1 MTNLTIFKD
10 STAVSTGRGRESAL
24 NQTLAS
30 GGGTYRRI
38 QTSTNGTFKRL
49 VNGEQIGN
57 AKRGDLD
64 VVIVGALGK
73 VSRLFYSG
81 TYDPNAD
88 AEPPVCWS
96 NLGDVPDPK
105 APEPQAASC
114 TACPQNIKG
123 SGAAG
128 TRACRYQ
135 RRLAV
140 LLAGD
145 DSGDIYQINI
155 PSKSLFGKG
164 VGNVHPFESYV
175 SYLRA
180 HNEMVDTVV
189 TNVSYDP
196 EATNMELR
204 FTPLRGL
211 SDDEYAAV
219 VAAQAQPEATN
230 YTKITLFE
238 KKGEAAEASPTY
250 KLMGREEILGKDA
263 PIGGFRDKVKSYAEP
278 EDEEEEEVV
287 AEPVK
292 RASAKQ
298 QTTERPD
305 PASLADKVA
314 DLWGD
319 E

>member
-24 NQTLAS
+24 SQTLNS

-38 QTSTNGTFKRL
+38 QTSNTGTFKRL

-64 VVIVGALGK
+64 VVIVGALPK

-81 TYDPNAD
+81 TYDPNAE

-105 APEPQAASC
+105 ASEPQAASC
-114 TACPQNIKG
+114 AVCPKNIKG
-123 SGAAG
+123 SGAMN

-196 EATNMELR
+196 EAANMELR

-211 SDDEYAAV
+211 NDDEYSLV
-219 VAAQAQPEATN
+219 VQSQAQPEATN

-238 KKGEAAEASPTY
+238 KKGAEAASEAEPEPAA
-250 KLMGREEILGKDA
+250 K
-263 PIGGFRDKVKSYAEP
+263 PVVKSYAEP
-278 EDEEEEEVV
+278 DDDEEVV
-287 AEPVK
+287 AEVAEPTK
-292 RASAKQ
+292 RASTKQ

>member
-10 STAVSTGRGRESAL
+10 STAVSTGRGRDSAL
-24 NQTLAS
+24 NQVLDS

-64 VVIVGALGK
+64 VVIVGALPK
-73 VSRLFYSG
+73 VSRLFYAG
-81 TYDPNAD
+81 EYDPNAD
-88 AEPPVCWS
+88 PEPPVCWS

-105 APEPQAASC
+105 ASEPQSSTCASC
-114 TACPQNIKG
+114 QKNIKG
-123 SGAAG
+123 SGAKG

-189 TNVSYDP
+189 TNISYDP

-219 VAAQAQPEATN
+219 VVAQAQPETAN
-230 YTKITLFE
+230 YIKTTLFE
-238 KKGEAAEASPTY
+238 KKPEAEAEAKPAAAA
-250 KLMGREEILGKDA
+250 KPA
-263 PIGGFRDKVKSYAEP
+263 VKSYAEP
-278 EDEEEEEVV
+278 DDEEEAAAE

-292 RASAKQ
+292 RASKAK
-298 QTTERPD
+298 TTERPD

>member
-1 MTNLTIFKD
+1 MTNLTIFED
-10 STAVSTGRGRESAL
+10 RNAVSTGRGRESAL
-24 NQTLAS
+24 SQTLSS

-38 QTSTNGTFKRL
+38 QTSNTGTFKRL
-49 VNGEQIGN
+49 VNGEQIGS
-57 AKRGDLD
+57 AKRDDLN

-81 TYDPNAD
+81 TYDPNAE
-88 AEPPVCWS
+88 AEAPVCWS

-105 APEPQAASC
+105 ASEPQAASC
-114 TACPQNIKG
+114 AVCPKNIKG
-123 SGAAG
+123 SGQMN

-189 TNVSYDP
+189 TKVSYDP
-196 EATNMELR
+196 EAANMELR
-204 FTPLRGL
+204 FTPIRGL
-211 SDDEYAAV
+211 SDDEYALV
-219 VAAQAQPEATN
+219 VQSQAQPEATN
-230 YTKITLFE
+230 YTKITMFE
-238 KKGEAAEASPTY
+238 KKGEAKAEGIPT
-250 KLMGREEILGKDA
+250 GNA
-263 PIGGFRDKVKSYAEP
+263 PKPVVKSYAEP
-278 EDEEEEEVV
+278 DDDEQDIPLP
-287 AEPVK
+287 EPTK
-292 RASAKQ
+292 RASTKPQAAEQPEPATLAAKVS
-298 QTTERPD
+298 E
-305 PASLADKVA
+305 
-314 DLWGD
+314 LWGD
-319 E
+319 D

>member
-10 STAVSTGRGRESAL
+10 SNAVSTGRGRESAL
-24 NQTLAS
+24 SQTLNS

-114 TACPQNIKG
+114 AACPKNIKG

-238 KKGEAAEASPTY
+238 KKEEAKAEGIPT
-250 KLMGREEILGKDA
+250 GNA
-263 PIGGFRDKVKSYAEP
+263 PKPVVKSYAEP
-278 EDEEEEEVV
+278 DDEEDIPLP
-287 AEPVK
+287 EPTK
-292 RASAKQ
+292 RASTKQ

-305 PASLADKVA
+305 PASLAAKVS

>member
-1 MTNLTIFKD
+1 M
-10 STAVSTGRGRESAL
+10 
-24 NQTLAS
+24 
-30 GGGTYRRI
+30 
-38 QTSTNGTFKRL
+38 
-49 VNGEQIGN
+49 
-57 AKRGDLD
+57 
-64 VVIVGALGK
+64 
-73 VSRLFYSG
+73 
-81 TYDPNAD
+81 
-88 AEPPVCWS
+88 
-96 NLGDVPDPK
+96 
-105 APEPQAASC
+105 
-114 TACPQNIKG
+114 
-123 SGAAG
+123 
-128 TRACRYQ
+128 
-135 RRLAV
+135 

-238 KKGEAAEASPTY
+238 KKEEGSKAAPEPAAKPV
-250 KLMGREEILGKDA
+250 
-263 PIGGFRDKVKSYAEP
+263 VKSYAEP
-278 EDEEEEEVV
+278 DDDEEVV
-287 AEPVK
+287 AEVAEPTK
-292 RASAKQ
+292 RASTKQ

-305 PASLADKVA
+305 PASLAAKVS

>member
-10 STAVSTGRGRESAL
+10 SNAVSTGRGRESAL
-24 NQTLAS
+24 SQTLNS

-38 QTSTNGTFKRL
+38 QTSNTGTFKRL

-64 VVIVGALGK
+64 VVIVGALPK

-81 TYDPNAD
+81 TYDPNAE
-88 AEPPVCWS
+88 AEAPVCWS

-105 APEPQAASC
+105 ASEPQAKSC
-114 TACPQNIKG
+114 AVCPKNIKG
-123 SGAAG
+123 SGAMN

-196 EATNMELR
+196 EAANMELR

-211 SDDEYAAV
+211 NDDEYSLV
-219 VAAQAQPEATN
+219 VQSQAQPEATN

-250 KLMGREEILGKDA
+250 KLLGREEILGKDA
-263 PIGGFRDKVKSYAEP
+263 AKPVVKSYAEP
-278 EDEEEEEVV
+278 EDDEQDIPLP
-287 AEPVK
+287 EPTK
-292 RASAKQ
+292 RASTKQ

-305 PASLADKVA
+305 PASLAAKVS

>member
-24 NQTLAS
+24 SQTLNS

-38 QTSTNGTFKRL
+38 QTNTNGTFKRL

-64 VVIVGALGK
+64 VVIVGALPK
-73 VSRLFYSG
+73 VSRVFYPDK
-81 TYDPNAD
+81 YDPNAEAKAPD
-88 AEPPVCWS
+88 CWS

-105 APEPQAASC
+105 ASEPQAASC
-114 TACPQNIKG
+114 TACPKNIKG
-123 SGAAG
+123 SGDNG

-155 PSKSLFGKG
+155 PAKSLFGKG

-189 TNVSYDP
+189 TNISYDLNA
-196 EATNMELR
+196 ESMELR

-211 SDDEYAAV
+211 SDDEYAVA
-219 VAAQAQPEATN
+219 VAAQAQPETTN

-238 KKGEAAEASPTY
+238 KKEEAAEAKPEPAA
-250 KLMGREEILGKDA
+250 K
-263 PIGGFRDKVKSYAEP
+263 PVVKSYAEP
-278 EDEEEEEVV
+278 EDDEEEVV
-287 AEPVK
+287 AEVAEPTK

-305 PASLADKVA
+305 PASLAAKVSE
-314 DLWGD
+314 LWGD

>member
-38 QTSTNGTFKRL
+38 QTNTNGTFKRL

-64 VVIVGALGK
+64 VVVVGALPK
-73 VSRLFYSG
+73 VSRVFYTG
-81 TYDPNAD
+81 KYDPKAE

-105 APEPQAASC
+105 APEPQASSC
-114 TACPQNIKG
+114 AACPQNIKG
-123 SGAAG
+123 SGDNG

-145 DSGDIYQINI
+145 DSGDIYQLNI
-155 PSKSLFGKG
+155 PAKSLFGKG

-189 TNVSYDP
+189 TNVSYDLNA
-196 EATNMELR
+196 ESMELR

-211 SDDEYAAV
+211 SDDEYALV
-219 VAAQAQPEATN
+219 VQSQAQPEATN

-238 KKGEAAEASPTY
+238 KKGAEAAAEAEPEPTA
-250 KLMGREEILGKDA
+250 K
-263 PIGGFRDKVKSYAEP
+263 PVVKSYAEP
-278 EDEEEEEVV
+278 EDEEEEVV

>member
-10 STAVSTGRGRESAL
+10 SNAVSTGRGRESAL
-24 NQTLAS
+24 SQTLVS

-38 QTSTNGTFKRL
+38 QTNTNGTFKRL

-73 VSRLFYSG
+73 VSRLFYAG
-81 TYDPNAD
+81 AYDPH
-88 AEPPVCWS
+88 AEAKAPDCWS

-105 APEPQAASC
+105 APKPQATSC
-114 TACPQNIKG
+114 AVCPKNIKG
-123 SGAAG
+123 SGANG

-189 TNVSYDP
+189 TNVSYDLNA
-196 EATNMELR
+196 ESMELR

-211 SDDEYAAV
+211 NDDEYALV
-219 VAAQAQPEATN
+219 VQSQAQPEATS
-230 YTKITLFE
+230 YTKITLVE
-238 KKGEAAEASPTY
+238 KKEEAKAEAKPVAE
-250 KLMGREEILGKDA
+250 K
-263 PIGGFRDKVKSYAEP
+263 PVVKSYAEP
-278 EDEEEEEVV
+278 DDEEG
-287 AEPVK
+287 EPEAIPEPTK
-292 RASAKQ
+292 RASTKPQAAEQPEPATLAAKVS
-298 QTTERPD
+298 E
-305 PASLADKVA
+305 
-314 DLWGD
+314 LWGD
-319 E
+319 D

>member
-10 STAVSTGRGRESAL
+10 STAVSTGRGRDSAL
-24 NQTLAS
+24 SQTLNS

-38 QTSTNGTFKRL
+38 QTNTNGTFKRL

-64 VVIVGALGK
+64 VVIVGALPK
-73 VSRLFYSG
+73 VSRLFYAG
-81 TYDPNAD
+81 AYDPNAEAKAPD
-88 AEPPVCWS
+88 CWS

-105 APEPQAASC
+105 APDPQAASC
-114 TACPQNIKG
+114 TACPKNIKG
-123 SGAAG
+123 SGANG

-145 DSGDIYQINI
+145 DSGDIYQMNI

-189 TNVSYDP
+189 TNISYDLNA
-196 EATNMELR
+196 ESMELR

-211 SDDEYAAV
+211 SDDEYAVA
-219 VAAQAQPEATN
+219 VAAQAQPETTN

-238 KKGEAAEASPTY
+238 KKEEAAEAKPEPAA
-250 KLMGREEILGKDA
+250 K
-263 PIGGFRDKVKSYAEP
+263 PVVKSYAEP
-278 EDEEEEEVV
+278 EDEEEVV
-287 AEPVK
+287 AEVAEPTK

-298 QTTERPD
+298 QTTARPD
-305 PASLADKVA
+305 PASLAAKVS

>member
-24 NQTLAS
+24 SQTLNS

-38 QTSTNGTFKRL
+38 QTHTNGTFKRL

-64 VVIVGALGK
+64 VVIVGALPK
-73 VSRLFYSG
+73 VSRLFYAG
-81 TYDPNAD
+81 AYDPNAEAKAPD
-88 AEPPVCWS
+88 CWS

-105 APEPQAASC
+105 APDPQAASC
-114 TACPQNIKG
+114 TACPKNIKG
-123 SGAAG
+123 SGANG

-145 DSGDIYQINI
+145 DSGDIYQMNI

-189 TNVSYDP
+189 TNISYDLNA
-196 EATNMELR
+196 ESMELR

-211 SDDEYAAV
+211 SDDEYAVAV
-219 VAAQAQPEATN
+219 EAQAQPETTN

-238 KKGEAAEASPTY
+238 KKEEAAEAKPEPAA
-250 KLMGREEILGKDA
+250 K
-263 PIGGFRDKVKSYAEP
+263 PVVKSYAEP
-278 EDEEEEEVV
+278 EDDEEEVV
-287 AEPVK
+287 AEVAEPTK
-292 RASAKQ
+292 RASTKQ

-305 PASLADKVA
+305 PASLAAKVSE
-314 DLWGD
+314 LWGD